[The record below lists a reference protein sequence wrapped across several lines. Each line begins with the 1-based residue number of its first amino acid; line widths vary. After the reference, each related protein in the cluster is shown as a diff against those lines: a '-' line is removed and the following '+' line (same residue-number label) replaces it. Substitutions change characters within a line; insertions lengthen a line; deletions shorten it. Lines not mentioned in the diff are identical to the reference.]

1 MTNKERRKHCASG
14 ARTMMSLNAEKRRGR
29 PPKVKPKDEKEESK
43 TVSEI
48 ESEFDYRCKSANQ
61 RQSLTTRRMTRFQLK
76 SQKRD
81 NSLEYKI
88 ISSSS
93 ETSDD
98 DVIENLICNEE
109 KEIKKIS

>member
-1 MTNKERRKHCASG
+1 
-14 ARTMMSLNAEKRRGR
+14 
-29 PPKVKPKDEKEESK
+29 
-43 TVSEI
+43 
-48 ESEFDYRCKSANQ
+48 
-61 RQSLTTRRMTRFQLK
+61 MTRFQLK

-88 ISSSS
+88 ISNSS

-109 KEIKKIS
+109 KEIKKISSSSSIETPVQMIYS